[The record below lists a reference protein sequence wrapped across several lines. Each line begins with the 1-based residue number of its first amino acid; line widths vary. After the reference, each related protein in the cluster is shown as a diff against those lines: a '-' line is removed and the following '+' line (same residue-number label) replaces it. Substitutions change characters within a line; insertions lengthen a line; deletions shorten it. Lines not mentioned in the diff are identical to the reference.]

1 MTHKFLATL
10 FERMELCYNHMSRD
24 QRLGKSLELLG
35 VGMRLNWAGVGSERK
50 LFLRVDNIRFERTF
64 ESAFEG
70 DVAQSQ
76 CVKKLLHVL
85 RASRAP
91 LHVV

>member
-1 MTHKFLATL
+1 
-10 FERMELCYNHMSRD
+10 
-24 QRLGKSLELLG
+24 
-35 VGMRLNWAGVGSERK
+35 MRLTWAGVGSERK

-70 DVAQSQ
+70 DVAP
-76 CVKKLLHVL
+76 VPVREKTLNVL